1 METLAKNRNKITA
14 RKSRLNQKVERQ
26 DFVKM
31 SDNHKEMIEEIKKT
45 YELKLKNLPAQRS
58 YIL

>member
-1 METLAKNRNKITA
+1 
-14 RKSRLNQKVERQ
+14 
-26 DFVKM
+26 M
-31 SDNHKEMIEEIKKT
+31 SENHKQIFEEIKKT